1 MTPDSFA
8 KAFAAAFSA
17 QDAAALAEML
27 AEDAGVVSL
36 TGGVAESRAE
46 AETLFAAEFAGTLAR
61 ARLVTGKAR
70 LMPIG
75 PGGAV
80 LHQRYVV
87 IGVADEAGQEM
98 PRLGAMLTAVLLA
111 RAEGWRAVSLSFCV
125 TA

>member
-1 MTPDSFA
+1 MTPESFA
-8 KAFAAAFSA
+8 KVFAAAFSA
-17 QDAAALAEML
+17 QDAGALAGLL
-27 AEDAGVVSL
+27 AEEAGVVSL

-46 AETLFAAEFAGTLAR
+46 AEALFAAEFAGTLAR

-80 LHQRYVV
+80 LHQRFVV
-87 IGVADEAGQEM
+87 IGVMDEAGQEM
-98 PRLGAMLTAVLLA
+98 PRLGAMLTTVLLA
-111 RAEGWRAVSLSFCV
+111 RAEGWRAVSLTFSV

>member
-1 MTPDSFA
+1 MTPESFA
-8 KAFAAAFSA
+8 KAFAAAFGA
-17 QDAAALAEML
+17 QDAGALAGML
-27 AEDAGVVSL
+27 AEEAGVVSL

-46 AETLFAAEFAGTLAR
+46 AEALFAAEFAGTLAR

-87 IGVADEAGQEM
+87 TGLADEAGQDL
-98 PRLGAMLTAVLLA
+98 PRLGAMLVAVLLA
-111 RAEGWRAVSLSFCV
+111 RAEGWRVASLTFSV

>member
-1 MTPDSFA
+1 MTPESFA
-8 KAFAAAFSA
+8 KDFAAAFGA
-17 QDAAALAEML
+17 QNARALAGML
-27 AEDAGVVSL
+27 AEEAGVVSL

-46 AETLFAAEFAGTLAR
+46 AEALFAAEFAGTLAR

-87 IGVADEAGQEM
+87 TGLADEAGQDL
-98 PRLGAMLTAVLLA
+98 PRLGAMLVAVLLA
-111 RAEGWRAVSLSFCV
+111 RAEGWRVASMTFSV